1 MDMDQHVLLIARLIT
16 RNKTDAEV
24 SDVGECVVDRVGPR
38 GSTALAMACAT
49 GHLAEAEALLGANC
63 DPNLECCAF
72 EDKYTAAE
80 KHVGE
85 KLLCTALAR
94 SQTVRGGHTSAVLNQ
109 PMGQA
114 LYFLLAHITLLL
126 LSMYALPHQ
135 IYHLITHRI

>member
-1 MDMDQHVLLIARLIT
+1 MDGIDAAEAEFQALVARVQPAMDMDQHVLLIARLIT

-94 SQTVRGGHTSAVLNQ
+94 SQTARGGIPA
-109 PMGQA
+109 P
-114 LYFLLAHITLLL
+114 F
-126 LSMYALPHQ
+126 
-135 IYHLITHRI
+135 